1 MLNFKKNKV
10 VILIFLFSLSPIILN
25 LFFFIT
31 DIIAGKEVKY
41 GEILYSS
48 ISNEKWLDFWG
59 TFMPALAAFSFLYFT
74 KKQTESMKKQL
85 DFEKKRYENEIENEK
100 IKYKKE
106 KKIEAFEKNIILELN
121 ELKKTKKIIYNF
133 LTELDIPDIGFSI
146 MNDNNYGKKIKRINT
161 QLTAVDILTPIRIGD
176 INKEI
181 NKKDE
186 QLVRMEECKKNGYD
200 MLVML
205 HKLYCA
211 ILKMSLDERKNRT
224 RDNKEVLINL
234 NNIKKF
240 KNDKFYEL
248 TNLTDENIRE
258 DYNNFYN
265 ETLDVLLEYFYLRE
279 DKIKY
284 ERKLIYNKEEK

>member
-121 ELKKTKKIIYNF
+121 
-133 LTELDIPDIGFSI
+133 
-146 MNDNNYGKKIKRINT
+146 
-161 QLTAVDILTPIRIGD
+161 
-176 INKEI
+176 
-181 NKKDE
+181 
-186 QLVRMEECKKNGYD
+186 
-200 MLVML
+200 
-205 HKLYCA
+205 
-211 ILKMSLDERKNRT
+211 
-224 RDNKEVLINL
+224 
-234 NNIKKF
+234 
-240 KNDKFYEL
+240 
-248 TNLTDENIRE
+248 
-258 DYNNFYN
+258 
-265 ETLDVLLEYFYLRE
+265 
-279 DKIKY
+279 
-284 ERKLIYNKEEK
+284 